1 MVSFLLGWA
10 LPLQAA
16 TLRLL
21 VVGVN
26 APQDRFWHPLRW
38 AESDAKKVAASLGV
52 GTRFDKVATT
62 LLGAE
67 ANLAALRRGLKELQ
81 QKAMPEDV
89 VVVYL
94 SAHGSLAVNPYGGLE
109 PVIVLADS
117 QKDVLLQTGLAQ
129 NELRDALNKVRAKR
143 KVLIIATCH
152 SGLGKSQIPPAVMAQ
167 LKQQKG
173 NWRPLEEASEGF
185 MIFAAAA
192 RGETAVED
200 DQLGGDIYTHFFLK
214 ALEVFDRN
222 RDGAVSALEAHDYA
236 KEMTYQY
243 SKGRQRPTL
252 EAANIGDGDFPLRG
266 KAGKPSVPV
275 LEAYDKS
282 WEGLRVTVNERAKG
296 RLPLAFPLKV
306 GENVVVVETAESGR
320 TLTSRYLV
328 NADKGEEI
336 AFASL
341 FQEPPWHVD
350 VAIRSGYWQDDR
362 MKKLTG
368 GDSPSR
374 WRVQGGYRGNY
385 WHVGAFVDAP
395 SAATAEPETGL
406 NTSVKQQRF
415 GLFGGGFYRVRPR
428 VELGIDVLV
437 ARNQVNLEVT
447 EQDSGFNFSE
457 ATTAYG
463 YGFEGIGRY
472 YLTPRL
478 QIFAGLGHYKEKWA
492 FEKSGS
498 VAADEQALFLGG
510 SLIWGGNSVR
520 DLR

>member
-1 MVSFLLGWA
+1 MWG
-10 LPLQAA
+10 LPAQAA
-16 TLRLL
+16 TMHLL

-26 APQDRFWHPLRW
+26 APQDKFWHPLRF
-38 AESDAKKVAASLGV
+38 AESDAKKVAASVGV
-52 GTRFDKVATT
+52 GTHFDKVTTT

-67 ANLAALRRGLKELQ
+67 ANLVALRQSLKKLQ

-109 PVIVLADS
+109 PVIVLSDS
-117 QKDVLLQTGLAQ
+117 QKDDLLKTGLAQ
-129 NELRDALNKVRAKR
+129 NELRDAIHKMRAKR
-143 KVLIIATCH
+143 KVLLIATCH

-167 LKQQKG
+167 FKQQKG
-173 NWRPLEEASEGF
+173 SWRPLEEASEGF

-200 DQLGGDIYTHFFLK
+200 DRVGGDIYTHFFLK

-252 EAANIGDGDFPLRG
+252 EAAHIGDGDFALRG
-266 KAGKPSVPV
+266 KAGRPGVPV
-275 LEAYDKS
+275 LEAYDKN

-306 GENVVVVETAESGR
+306 GENLVVVETSDHGR
-320 TLTSRYLV
+320 ILTSRYRV
-328 NADKGEEI
+328 TADAGEEVD
-336 AFASL
+336 FASL
-341 FQEPPWHVD
+341 FQESPWHVD
-350 VAIRSGYWQDDR
+350 IAIRGGSWRDKR
-362 MKKLTG
+362 MKKLLG

-374 WRVQGGYRGNY
+374 WRLQGGYRGNY

-395 SAATAEPETGL
+395 NEATAEPTTGL
-406 NTSVKQQRF
+406 NTAVKQQRLGF
-415 GLFGGGFYRVRPR
+415 FGGGFYRVQPR

-437 ARNQVNLEVT
+437 ARNQVNLEVR
-447 EQDSGFNFSE
+447 ERDSGFTFSE
-457 ATTAYG
+457 AMTTYG
-463 YGFEGIGRY
+463 YGVEGVARY

-478 QIFAGLGHYKEKWA
+478 QIFVGLGEYKERWT
-492 FEKSGS
+492 FETSGS
-498 VAADEQALFLGG
+498 AAADEQALFLGG
-510 SLIWGGNSVR
+510 SIIWGGNSVR
-520 DLR
+520 DLH